1 MDRASLKKFRQ
12 ILSDRADEQQKRLKA
27 ARRQKGEAGLS
38 EAKDEGDRAAASTNA
53 EISVVQQAQ
62 AESLLKMIGAALGRI
77 DDGTY
82 GECLKCGQEIGPK
95 RLEAIPWARYC
106 ITCQELIDRH

>member
-1 MDRASLKKFRQ
+1 VAYLLWDFHS
-12 ILSDRADEQQKRLKA
+12 
-27 ARRQKGEAGLS
+27 GP
-38 EAKDEGDRAAASTNA
+38 TNA
-53 EISVVQQAQ
+53 EISAVQKAQ
-62 AESLLKMIGAALGRI
+62 AESLLKMINAALGRI

-82 GECLKCGQEIGPK
+82 GECLNCGQEIGPK